1 MDAMALKMTGRPL
14 IPSNRINS
22 PSGFSSGGGGDCPP
36 DASLRSR
43 NYQSPFLSYITI
55 PATSGP
61 AQADV
66 PVLLPLPAKEIICVS
81 CAEAQANDSLY
92 MHFVPLNKN
101 YGIATAIIPTG
112 NEQWLP
118 FSDSGSWGGNAR
130 RTGAGYK
137 FSQTIP
143 VLSLYFDI
151 GHESGGSSAITFV
164 IGDGAIDFWRY
175 VFSA

>member
-1 MDAMALKMTGRPL
+1 MALKMTGRPL
-14 IPSNRINS
+14 IPLSRINP
-22 PSGFSSGGGGDCPP
+22 PSGFSGGGGQDCPP
-36 DASLRSR
+36 DESLRSR
-43 NYQSPFLSYITI
+43 PYQSPFLSYVTI
-55 PATSGP
+55 PQSVPAGP

-81 CAEAQANDSLY
+81 CTTAQDTDSLY

-101 YGIATAIIPTG
+101 YGIATAILPTG

-118 FSDSGSWGGNAR
+118 FNNTGTWGGNAR
-130 RTGAGYK
+130 RTGSGYK
-137 FSQTIP
+137 FSKQIP

-151 GHESGGSSAITFV
+151 GHESGGSSPLTFV